1 MCCGANSQPS
11 ANRLLGSLPAAEY
24 QRLLQCLHRVSL
36 PFGEVIADASERLSM
51 AYFPTTCVVSLGCG
65 MRDGATSEVG
75 LIGNDG
81 MFGVA
86 IALGSSRAAT
96 SAIVGLSG
104 EAYRLDAQ
112 ALRNEIARGGD
123 FHRLLLRYADSL
135 ITQTAL
141 TAACI
146 CAHNLEKRFCRWL
159 LLARDRGTSDE
170 LPLTQDFIA
179 RLLGGRRETV
189 TVAAGRL
196 QDAGLIRYS
205 RGRITI
211 IDRIGLE
218 KASCECYWNLRE
230 EYGRIF
236 DTERPNRAPRR
247 FELVQRT
254 LTDRFAG

>member
-1 MCCGANSQPS
+1 MYPGAKTQPS
-11 ANRLLGSLPAAEY
+11 ANRLLGSLPAVEY
-24 QRLLQCLHRVSL
+24 ERLLSSLHRVIL
-36 PFGEVIADASERLSM
+36 PFGEVIADASERLRA
-51 AYFPTTCVVSLGCG
+51 AYFPTTCVVSLVCG

-81 MFGVA
+81 M
-86 IALGSSRAAT
+86 LGSTIVLGGGRAAA

-112 ALRNEIARGGD
+112 TLRNEIARGGV
-123 FHRLLLRYADSL
+123 FYRILLRYVDSL
-135 ITQTAL
+135 ISQTAL
-141 TAACI
+141 TAGCI

-159 LLARDRGTSDE
+159 LMARDRGTSDE
-170 LPLTQDFIA
+170 LALTQEFIA

-211 IDRIGLE
+211 VDRIGLE
-218 KASCECYWNLRE
+218 KASCECYLSLRE
-230 EYGRIF
+230 ECNQTFNMDGL
-236 DTERPNRAPRR
+236 EREPRR
-247 FELVQRT
+247 IELVQRT
-254 LTDRFAG
+254 LAASVAG